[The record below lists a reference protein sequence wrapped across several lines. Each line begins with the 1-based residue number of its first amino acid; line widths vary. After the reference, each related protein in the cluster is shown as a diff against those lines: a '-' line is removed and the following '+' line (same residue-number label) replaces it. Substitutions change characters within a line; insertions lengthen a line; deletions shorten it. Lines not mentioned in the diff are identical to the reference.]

1 MRKIQNDPPSE
12 KVCIVWYAMGH
23 TSLRT
28 TRLWRSIP
36 AVSVSDQKRGEQTMK
51 DDQKP
56 ARTDPQAR
64 KEDQPAQSRKKEQ
77 KKSEQTRS

>member
-1 MRKIQNDPPSE
+1 M
-12 KVCIVWYAMGH
+12 
-23 TSLRT
+23 
-28 TRLWRSIP
+28 
-36 AVSVSDQKRGEQTMK
+36 SVSDQKRGEHTMK

-56 ARTDPQAR
+56 ARTEPQAR

>member
-1 MRKIQNDPPSE
+1 MRWAILASERHGFGGAYPP
-12 KVCIVWYAMGH
+12 W
-23 TSLRT
+23 
-28 TRLWRSIP
+28 
-36 AVSVSDQKRGEQTMK
+36 SVSDQKRGEQTMK

-56 ARTDPQAR
+56 ARTEPQAR